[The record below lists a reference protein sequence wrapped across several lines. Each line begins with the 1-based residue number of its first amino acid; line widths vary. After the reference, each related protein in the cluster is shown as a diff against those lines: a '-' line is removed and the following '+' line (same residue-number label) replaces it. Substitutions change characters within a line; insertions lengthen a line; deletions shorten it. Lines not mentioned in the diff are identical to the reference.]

1 MPKAFAPLDDALFE
15 RLFQPASDLIS
26 YHIGLGRTAVACF
39 CIDIACLA
47 WIVSCAPML
56 SSAVAAWNGSAVCGL
71 ALPLLG
77 LAALVS
83 LRMLFRRT
91 GNTLAN
97 PLRLAMQ
104 PHRAVALLLLVASLA
119 RLHAPSLA
127 DAADLAMLM
136 SAASALYL
144 GACVER
150 PPIRRGRWR
159 VAQALGGFGQLR
171 RSSHRNMTNPGMH
184 QLLALLLVLAFAVW
198 SATADPFAMARNSA
212 SSASVP
218 GSFSHTAG

>member
-1 MPKAFAPLDDALFE
+1 MPKAFAPLDDVLFE

-39 CIDIACLA
+39 CVDIACLA

-56 SSAVAAWNGSAVCGL
+56 SGAIAGWDGSSVWGL

-77 LAALVS
+77 LVALVS

-91 GNTLAN
+91 GNTPAN
-97 PLRLAMQ
+97 PLRLAMR
-104 PHRAVALLLLVASLA
+104 PHRAVALLMLVVSLV
-119 RLHAPSLA
+119 RLRAPSLA
-127 DAADLAMLM
+127 DAADLAMLL

-159 VAQALGGFGQLR
+159 LAHTLSGFGQPK
-171 RSSHRNMTNPGMH
+171 RSAQRNMKNQSLL
-184 QLLALLLVLAFAVW
+184 QLLALFLVLAFAAW
-198 SATADPFAMARNSA
+198 SAADPLAMARNSA
-212 SSASVP
+212 SSISVP
-218 GSFSHTAG
+218 GSVSHTAG